1 MVWLTVGKMEVN
13 YEVRRIKIRFED
25 SVAKKT
31 SSGVTLWQKPLRVS
45 EVELAEYKIC

>member
-31 SSGVTLWQKPLRVS
+31 SSGVTLWQKPPRVS